1 MDLVPSLAG
10 RDLMQVALSTSD
22 LKRAT
27 AFYRDVLGLP
37 FLFEVSG
44 MAFFQ
49 AGNTRLMVGDAGAD
63 FKPRTGG
70 VLYFDAPDLPAL
82 AAALEAKG
90 VRFIGPAEVL
100 QRTEQG
106 DLMLRIFTD
115 PDGNHLALMG
125 VVPRT

>member
-1 MDLVPSLAG
+1 MSDDLSG
-10 RDLMQVALSTSD
+10 REFLQVAVSTAD
-22 LKRAT
+22 LPRAID
-27 AFYRDVLGLP
+27 FYRDTLGLT

-49 AGNTRLMVGDAGAD
+49 VGAVRLMVGDAGPG
-63 FKPRTGG
+63 FKPSRGSI
-70 VLYFDAPDLPAL
+70 LYFNAPDLPAL
-82 AAALEAKG
+82 ADKLEARG
-90 VRFIGPAEVL
+90 VRFVGPAETL

-125 VVPRT
+125 TVPK